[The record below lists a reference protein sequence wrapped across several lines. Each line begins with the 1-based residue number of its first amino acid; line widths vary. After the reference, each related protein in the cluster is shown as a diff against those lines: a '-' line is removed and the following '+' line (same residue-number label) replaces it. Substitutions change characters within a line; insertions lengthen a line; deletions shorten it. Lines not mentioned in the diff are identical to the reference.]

1 MLKIIRIERDIMK
14 KEKITLIVIVILGIL
29 ATFAILYFGF
39 YSSQGRILPDSD
51 ANLLSAY
58 SPSIDIDSLFMGN
71 NEVTQV
77 ATRYSILYKNDNY
90 RKMYVSSIPIRNCI
104 DGNQYSL
111 VNRDVV
117 QNENNKY
124 ITRNVDYNIDY
135 LPDSVIIGNSDKWF
149 KINILGDPSLSYVNS
164 YTNAY
169 QTDNIGVCYSWS
181 NGYKIYISPS
191 YNGMTISCEID
202 PDQSLVLPVE
212 FSNMKKINKSAGYV
226 VLKDKNADGDMAGNY
241 FVISRPIVHDETGN
255 VFISNPITIIE
266 DESGSNLI
274 YEKPYAATGKLSLTF
289 SINYYCENM
298 FFDCAAYENEPDLNY
313 IFDSYV
319 TFDSI
324 SPDSATYNYMKF
336 NIKSFTPKK
345 SKLLDKLTLNLY
357 VIYCSDEVEIEVYS
371 VRHDWCSWLLNWKK
385 RPNNNEKIGE
395 FKVSASGWYSID
407 LTQYAK
413 LLIDEKYYKLENNTI
428 MFKIKDGSAG
438 SAVISSTD
446 NSVMPPFFEVNY
458 RPK

>member
-1 MLKIIRIERDIMK
+1 MMKRDKIALCAIITVGAIA
-14 KEKITLIVIVILGIL
+14 TLI
-29 ATFAILYFGF
+29 ILYFGF
-39 YSSQGRILPDSD
+39 YSSNGRIIPDSD
-51 ANLLSAY
+51 TSLLSSY
-58 SPSIDIDSLFMGN
+58 SPSIDMDNLFMGD

-77 ATRYSILYKNDNY
+77 ATRYSILYKNDDY
-90 RKMYVSSIPIRNCI
+90 RKMYVSSITIRNCI
-104 DGNQYSL
+104 DGNLYSL
-111 VNRDVV
+111 VNRDIV
-117 QNENNKY
+117 QNENNTY

-135 LPDSVIIGNSDKWF
+135 LPDGVRIGNSEKWF
-149 KINILGDPSLSYVNS
+149 KINMPENPSLSYVNS

-169 QTDNIGVCYSWS
+169 KTDNIGVCYSYS

-191 YNGMTISCEID
+191 YNGMTIFCEIN

-226 VLKDKNADGDMAGNY
+226 VLKDKNADGDMTGNY
-241 FVISRPIVHDETGN
+241 FVISRPIVYDETGR
-255 VFISNPITIIE
+255 VVISNPITIIE
-266 DESGSNLI
+266 VESGSNLI
-274 YEKPYAATGKLSLTF
+274 YEKPYAATGKLTLTF

-298 FFDCAAYENEPDLNY
+298 FFDCAAYENEPNQNY

-357 VIYCSDEVEIEVYS
+357 VIHCTDQIEIEVYS

-395 FKVSASGWYSID
+395 FKVSAAGWYSID

-413 LLIDEKYYKLENNTI
+413 LLINEKYYKLGNNTI
-428 MFKIKDGSAG
+428 MFKIKDGSDGYAIF
-438 SAVISSTD
+438 ASTD

-458 RPK
+458 RAK